1 MVKTSR
7 QLKKDYGILPVD
19 PSLSKGRVITS
30 AEREA
35 VYAFYE
41 SDEVSRQCP
50 GQKDYKSVEDKETGV
65 RERKQKTLFLEISV
79 SYM

>member
-1 MVKTSR
+1 MATCSS
-7 QLKKDYGILPVD
+7 P

-30 AEREA
+30 AEKEA

-50 GQKDYKSVEDKETGV
+50 GQKDKFVKGKETGV
-65 RERKQKTLFLEISV
+65 RERK
-79 SYM
+79 